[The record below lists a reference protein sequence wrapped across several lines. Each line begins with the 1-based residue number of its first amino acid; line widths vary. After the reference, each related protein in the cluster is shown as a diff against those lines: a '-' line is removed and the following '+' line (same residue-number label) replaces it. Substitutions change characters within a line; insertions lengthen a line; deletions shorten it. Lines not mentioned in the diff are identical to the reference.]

1 MDTFSEKELE
11 RLKKL
16 KQLRQLLQTILGSH
30 LRLLI
35 AVFLIILVAILVIV
49 YVKAYLSPER
59 YEAQAILHY
68 RPEKSDNIPAEN
80 AQYVLQVLSKNA
92 MRDQFLKQENINRN
106 DKNERPGIKVM
117 AIERNKNVDRFDIR
131 VSARH
136 WRQAIYLTNS
146 FAEHCIKAYIAE
158 RTARLDE
165 MENSLTREYE
175 KNKQDLVRI
184 NSRKIDLGGGLQIV
198 ELERTRERLQRDL
211 DDLLGKQHGLN
222 EALQNQQTLCD
233 KLAAEIARLNP
244 ALIDRE
250 KLKFLRAQKA
260 TLDKMD
266 NEIML
271 AQNKYTE
278 KNPTMINLM
287 SDREAV
293 VERLHKFMA
302 ENKITENDL
311 NDLDAA
317 ADLVERLKKEQV
329 ELKILTKQ
337 KRESDDRIGGV
348 TGKLKGVDANIN
360 RYRKNQPEIEA
371 LTLEASKIQEAQKK
385 LSTHLAEIRKL
396 RPLINEDL
404 RIGET
409 SHSAVAL
416 MPFSKKNIFVY
427 IFSAISITML
437 LASLT
442 VLLEFWMGRVSGVK
456 ELAIIPELR
465 YLGTLPTS
473 DKMLESERKKQM
485 AFSTICHNFQ
495 MSETD
500 HHIVLA
506 GALPGGKLIPEIFE
520 SFEWSYAMA
529 GKKTLAIDMVLANN
543 FDYDVPPDIDTGI
556 VVYSGSKGFLPVASK
571 HYLAPAEQMLLKQ
584 DLEILRKSYDLI
596 FIKHSASLRSDRL
609 FFEQIFALCDSAVLA
624 VGAKRTP
631 RKLLRQ
637 LISLQ
642 RKTSLPIMTILSDSS
657 PSTFNKNQSMEGE
670 A

>member
-1 MDTFSEKELE
+1 MCCIIALTCS
-11 RLKKL
+11 
-16 KQLRQLLQTILGSH
+16 
-30 LRLLI
+30 LI
-35 AVFLIILVAILVIV
+35 
-49 YVKAYLSPER
+49 
-59 YEAQAILHY
+59 
-68 RPEKSDNIPAEN
+68 
-80 AQYVLQVLSKNA
+80 
-92 MRDQFLKQENINRN
+92 
-106 DKNERPGIKVM
+106 
-117 AIERNKNVDRFDIR
+117 
-131 VSARH
+131 
-136 WRQAIYLTNS
+136 
-146 FAEHCIKAYIAE
+146 
-158 RTARLDE
+158 
-165 MENSLTREYE
+165 
-175 KNKQDLVRI
+175 
-184 NSRKIDLGGGLQIV
+184 
-198 ELERTRERLQRDL
+198 
-211 DDLLGKQHGLN
+211 
-222 EALQNQQTLCD
+222 
-233 KLAAEIARLNP
+233 
-244 ALIDRE
+244 
-250 KLKFLRAQKA
+250 
-260 TLDKMD
+260 
-266 NEIML
+266 
-271 AQNKYTE
+271 
-278 KNPTMINLM
+278 
-287 SDREAV
+287 
-293 VERLHKFMA
+293 
-302 ENKITENDL
+302 
-311 NDLDAA
+311 
-317 ADLVERLKKEQV
+317 
-329 ELKILTKQ
+329 KILTKQ

-427 IFSAISITML
+427 VFSAISITML

-473 DKMLESERKKQM
+473 DKMFESDRKKQM
-485 AFSTICHNFQ
+485 AFSTSCHNFQ

-543 FDYDVPPDIDTGI
+543 FDYDVPSDIDTGI

>member
-1 MDTFSEKELE
+1 M
-11 RLKKL
+11 
-16 KQLRQLLQTILGSH
+16 KQLRQLLQTILGGH

-35 AVFLIILVAILVIV
+35 AVFLVIFVAILAIV
-49 YVKAYLSPER
+49 YIKAYLSPER

-68 RPEKSDNIPAEN
+68 RPEKGENIPSEN

-92 MRDQFLKQENINRN
+92 MRDQFLKQENINRYN
-106 DKNERPGIKVM
+106 KNERPGIKVM

-136 WRQAIYLTNS
+136 QRQAIYLTNA
-146 FAEHCIKAYIAE
+146 FAEHCTKAYVAN

-165 MENSLTREYE
+165 MEKSLTAEYE
-175 KNKQDLVRI
+175 KNKQDLVGI
-184 NSRKIDLGGGLQIV
+184 NSRKIELGGGMQID
-198 ELERTRERLQRDL
+198 EQERVRERLQRDL
-211 DDLLGKQHGLN
+211 DDLQGKQHGLN
-222 EALQNQQTLCD
+222 EALNSQQELC
-233 KLAAEIARLNP
+233 KTLAAEIGRLNP
-244 ALIDRE
+244 ALIDKE

-260 TLDKMD
+260 ALNKMD

-278 KNPTMINLM
+278 KNPTMINLL
-287 SDREAV
+287 SDRAAV
-293 VERLHKFMA
+293 VERLQRFMA
-302 ENKITENDL
+302 ENKIADKDL
-311 NDLDAA
+311 NDLDTATE
-317 ADLVERLKKEQV
+317 LIERLKKEQT
-329 ELKILTKQ
+329 ELKILTNK

-348 TGKLKGVDANIN
+348 LGKLRGVESNIA

-371 LTLEASKIQEAQKK
+371 LTLETFKIQEAQKK
-385 LSTHLAEIRKL
+385 LNSHLAEIRKL
-396 RPLINEDL
+396 RPLIKEDL

-416 MPFSKKNIFVY
+416 MPFNKKNIFVY
-427 IFSAISITML
+427 VFSAISLTML

-442 VLLEFWMGRVSGVK
+442 VLLEFWFGRVSGAK

-465 YLGTLPTS
+465 YLGALPTS
-473 DKMLESERKKQM
+473 DTLFESERKKLM

-495 MSETD
+495 MSEND
-500 HHIVLA
+500 FHIVLA
-506 GALPGGKLIPEIFE
+506 GALPGGKLIPELFE

-543 FDYDVPPDIDTGI
+543 FDYDVPPNIDTGI
-556 VVYSGSKGFLPVASK
+556 IVYSGGKGFLPVASK
-571 HYLAPAEQMLLKQ
+571 HYLAPSEQMLLKQ

-596 FIKHSASLRSDRL
+596 FIRHSASLRSDRL
-609 FFEQIFALCDSAVLA
+609 FFEQIFALCDSAILA

-631 RKLLRQ
+631 RKMLRQ
-637 LISLQ
+637 LTTLQ
-642 RKTSLPIMTILSDSS
+642 RKTSLPIMTILSESS
-657 PSTFNKNQSMEGE
+657 PSEFNKDQFMEGE